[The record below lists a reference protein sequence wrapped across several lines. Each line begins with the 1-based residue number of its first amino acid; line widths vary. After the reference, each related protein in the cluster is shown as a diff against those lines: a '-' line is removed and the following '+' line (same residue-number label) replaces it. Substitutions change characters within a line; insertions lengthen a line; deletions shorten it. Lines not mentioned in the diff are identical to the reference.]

1 MFATVGYQRGMLEI
15 LPCKY
20 QFACRQ
26 FAMDDNKR
34 PKAFELKAAP
44 EVNEVKIE
52 SSASAKIAVVS
63 IRLTDHISILG
74 IGLELACLPLRLMR
88 EISLKRD

>member
-1 MFATVGYQRGMLEI
+1 
-15 LPCKY
+15 
-20 QFACRQ
+20 
-26 FAMDDNKR
+26 MDDNKR

-74 IGLELACLPLRLMR
+74 IGLELACN
-88 EISLKRD
+88 

>member
-1 MFATVGYQRGMLEI
+1 MEI

-34 PKAFELKAAP
+34 PKAFELKATP
-44 EVNEVKIE
+44 EVNQVKFE

-63 IRLTDHISILG
+63 FRITVLRNW
-74 IGLELACLPLRLMR
+74 LEEQNFL
-88 EISLKRD
+88 